1 MSPNLT
7 IGYMAEQTNR
17 GRLDGVAARGWMAD
31 EAAAIR
37 SRSRRPTPL
46 LATLGAA
53 LVRLSERLQGMP
65 QTATTPVTLAHSVK
79 AATLP
84 AR

>member
-17 GRLDGVAARGWMAD
+17 GRLDSVAARGWMAD

-53 LVRLSERLQGMP
+53 LVRLGECIQGMP
-65 QTATTPVTLAHSVK
+65 RTTDTPVNRAHSAK

>member
-1 MSPNLT
+1 MTPNLT

-17 GRLDGVAARGWMAD
+17 GRLDGIAARGWMAD

-37 SRSRRPTPL
+37 SRSRRCAPL
-46 LATLGAA
+46 SGTLGAA
-53 LVRLSERLQGMP
+53 LVHLGERLQGMP
-65 QTATTPVTLAHSVK
+65 QTADTSVNLVDPVK
-79 AATLP
+79 AAALP